1 MAMKYGLLA
10 ALLALLSAAPAL
22 WAGEATVTQA
32 RGKSIGL
39 DSGAGAGLTV
49 GLVVQIVRPP
59 NEAIIHPITGEN
71 LGAPAVE
78 IGRAEITK
86 TSGRAATARLVGTPL
101 LSVEIGDRA
110 VFTTVEEEM
119 VAEQEERARV
129 KDEAASD
136 RKKLRGET
144 AKLAREI
151 RGIQG
156 TIRTLENMMKRLDRV
171 DEVIKV
177 QLRSINKD
185 MTELKDEISQLKET
199 VSLMG
204 SVPVDDISEDGES
217 SEEEVARMR
226 AIVQEELS
234 SLRMQAPAVERAA
247 DIAPDMADVD
257 VPPLPD
263 ELEDPLLEEEMA
275 ADEAPF
281 YQQLWF
287 YGILLFFGL
296 MGVAYFLW
304 TRMQG
309 GEDEDEEMEEDEEFE
324 DDEDD
329 EDDLEIE
336 GEEEDDIVVEET
348 N

>member
-1 MAMKYGLLA
+1 MAMKYGLLVLFA
-10 ALLALLSAAPAL
+10 ALWVPAPAL
-22 WAGEATVTQA
+22 WAGEATITQA

-39 DSGAGAGLTV
+39 DSGADAGLTV
-49 GLVVQIVRPP
+49 GMSVQIMRPP

-71 LGAPAVE
+71 LGAPTVE

-86 TSGRAATARLVGTPL
+86 TTGRAATARLLGTPL
-101 LSVEIGDRA
+101 LAIEPGDKV
-110 VFTTVEEEM
+110 VFTSIEEEM
-119 VAEQEERARV
+119 VAEQEERSRI
-129 KDEAASD
+129 KDEAAGD
-136 RKKLRGET
+136 RQKLRGET

-185 MTELKDEISQLKET
+185 MTELKDEIGQLKET

-204 SVPVDDISEDGES
+204 SVPVDDISEDDQS

-275 ADEAPF
+275 DDEAPF

-309 GEDEDEEMEEDEEFE
+309 GDDEDEEMEEDEEF
-324 DDEDD
+324 EDD